1 MDLTA
6 VALLVSLISVSLS
19 ADNAGGKARSCAD
32 VRHFYSGKG
41 FTLNGVPQS
50 EISGMN
56 YR

>member
-32 VRHFYSGKG
+32 VRQFYSGKG
-41 FTLNGVPQS
+41 FTLKGVPRS

>member
-6 VALLVSLISVSLS
+6 VALLVSLVSVSLS
-19 ADNAGGKARSCAD
+19 ADNAGGKARSCTD
-32 VRHFYSGKG
+32 VRQFYSGKG

-56 YR
+56 YQ